1 MAEPDLSSLNDQERA
16 TFWTGAIVRNT
27 MLLEVTLRTILRSLG
42 RKHPA
47 DPVPDE
53 PAEFEALR
61 LAVASGIQATFDSE
75 LAREIG
81 EVLDEVGSVRRSG
94 IGVLDALWGVLEGSD
109 VFQVLD
115 LLPTDPEKRTPAVH
129 VSEQDFRD
137 VRLAQVRAY
146 LRLGGVEKVV
156 RHASYDAPFDT
167 EADRLRRHAQVR
179 GEFEVQPDGAME
191 FTDAAL
197 AALAAKDGVREG

>member
-53 PAEFEALR
+53 PVEFEALR
-61 LAVASGIQATFDSE
+61 LAVATGIQATFDGE

-81 EVLDEVGSVRRSG
+81 DVLDEVDSVRRSG

-115 LLPTDPEKRTPAVH
+115 LLPTDPEQRTPAVR
-129 VSEQDFRD
+129 VSEQDFQAL
-137 VRLAQVRAY
+137 RLAQVRAY

-167 EADRLRRHAQVR
+167 DADRLRRHAQVR
-179 GEFEVQPDGAME
+179 GEFEVRSDGAMV
-191 FTDAAL
+191 FSDAAL
-197 AALAAKDGVREG
+197 VERDVAREG

>member
-1 MAEPDLSSLNDQERA
+1 MAEPDLSALDDQQRA
-16 TFWTGAIVRNT
+16 TFWTGAIVRNS
-27 MLLEVTLRTILRSLG
+27 MLLEVTLRSILRSLG

-61 LAVASGIQATFDSE
+61 LAVASGIKAAFEPD

-81 EVLDEVGSVRRSG
+81 EALDEAGSVRRSG

-109 VFQVLD
+109 VFQLLD
-115 LLPTDPEKRTPAVH
+115 LLPADPERRAPAVA
-129 VSEQDFRD
+129 VTEQEFEAL
-137 VRLAQVRAY
+137 RLAQVRAY

-156 RHASYDAPFDT
+156 RHASYTAPFDT

-179 GEFEVQPDGAME
+179 GDFEVSADGAMV
-191 FTDAAL
+191 FSDAAL
-197 AALAAKDGVREG
+197 SERDVAREG